1 MGMSEINDYLEWR
14 ADLEGKTTDLSPEAW
29 QWSKAMNVVL
39 VLASD
44 ERRDSDDNREF
55 KEWDRELMDAIDNVK
70 QAKEALD
77 ATSN

>member
-1 MGMSEINDYLEWR
+1 MSTSEINDYLEWR
-14 ADLEGKTTDLSPEAW
+14 AELEGLPADLSPEAW
-29 QWSKAMNVVL
+29 QSSKAMNAVL

>member
-1 MGMSEINDYLEWR
+1 MSMSEINDYLEWR
-14 ADLEGKTTDLSPEAW
+14 AELEGLPADLSPEAW

-44 ERRDSDDNREF
+44 ERRDSDDNSEF
-55 KEWDRELMDAIDNVK
+55 KEWDRELMDAIDNAK

-77 ATSN
+77 ATPY

>member
-1 MGMSEINDYLEWR
+1 MGVSELHDYLEWR
-14 ADLEGKTTDLSPEAW
+14 GLLEGITTDVSPEAW

>member
-1 MGMSEINDYLEWR
+1 MSMSEINDYLEWR
-14 ADLEGKTTDLSPEAW
+14 AELEGLPADLSPEAW

-44 ERRDSDDNREF
+44 ERRDSRDNSEF
-55 KEWDRELMDAIDNVK
+55 KEWDHEMTEAVKNAK

-77 ATSN
+77 AAPY

>member
-14 ADLEGKTTDLSPEAW
+14 AELEGLPADLSPEAW

-44 ERRDSDDNREF
+44 ERRDPDDNREF
-55 KEWDRELMDAIDNVK
+55 EEWDRELMDAIDNVK

-77 ATSN
+77 ATPY